1 VTRWV
6 MIEHVEFLDEKD
18 RVYVRAI
25 LVPSGVGGMSQ
36 SELRRPSP
44 REVHL
49 DRELRRMAR
58 ALQRNLK
65 ATIDR
70 VESQGSWCACRILI
84 HEQIRKTRPRIRRL
98 RPGFWG
104 RQELLSFLH
113 EHNAT
118 VRLLQMS
125 AAAGRVKV
133 PSSSDLKNV
142 DVYWEV
148 PDLDPEAPR
157 QKGSKA

>member
-1 VTRWV
+1 MNPWA
-6 MIEHVEFLDEKD
+6 MILPVELLDEKD
-18 RVYVRAI
+18 RLYVQAI
-25 LVPSGVGGMSQ
+25 LVPMGILNVD
-36 SELRRPSP
+36 RRPSP

-49 DRELRRMAR
+49 DREMRRLAR
-58 ALQRNLK
+58 ELQRNLK

-70 VESQGSWCACRILI
+70 VESQGSWCTCRTLI

-125 AAAGRVKV
+125 AAAGKVKM
-133 PSSSDLKNV
+133 PSTTIDLNDV

-148 PDLDPEAPR
+148 PDLDPEQPK
-157 QKGSKA
+157 QKRSKA

>member
-1 VTRWV
+1 
-6 MIEHVEFLDEKD
+6 MIEHVEFLDEND
-18 RVYVRAI
+18 RVYVQAI

-36 SELRRPSP
+36 SGLRWPSP

-49 DRELRRMAR
+49 DRELRRLAR
-58 ALQRNLK
+58 ALQKNLQ

-70 VESQGSWCACRILI
+70 VESQGSWRTCRTLI
-84 HEQIRKTRPRIRRL
+84 HEQIHKTQPRIRRL
-98 RPGFWG
+98 RPGFWD

-113 EHNAT
+113 DHNAT
-118 VRLLQMS
+118 VQLLQMS
-125 AAAGRVKV
+125 AAVGKVKV
-133 PSSSDLKNV
+133 PSSADLKNL

>member
-1 VTRWV
+1 VTCCV
-6 MIEHVEFLDEKD
+6 MIEHVEFLDEND
-18 RVYVRAI
+18 RVYVQAI
-25 LVPSGVGGMSQ
+25 LVPSGAGGMSQ
-36 SELRRPSP
+36 SGLRQPSA

-49 DRELRRMAR
+49 DRELRRLAR
-58 ALQRNLK
+58 ALQRNLQE
-65 ATIDR
+65 TIYR
-70 VESQGSWCACRILI
+70 VESQGRWSICRNLI
-84 HEQIRKTRPRIRRL
+84 STQIRKTRPRIRRL
-98 RPGFWG
+98 RPGFWD

-125 AAAGRVKV
+125 AAEGRFKV
-133 PSSSDLKNV
+133 PSSADLKNV